1 MYLPP
6 GVYSEELH
14 GREDQNINGGQD
26 KTSFQDS
33 KSDIARILIHVGLQS
48 QTTKIEQNSDLHKE
62 CTEELT
68 RTVRE
73 NEQKKKKN
81 LHVLNRQL
89 FNIHVLILYSVVI
102 SIYS

>member
-1 MYLPP
+1 MWRGTLMSAALCWLRNKAKQGRAAVSSQSWPYLPP

-33 KSDIARILIHVGLQS
+33 KSDIAHILIHVGLQS
-48 QTTKIEQNSDLHKE
+48 QTTKIEQNNDLHKE

-73 NEQKKKKN
+73 N
-81 LHVLNRQL
+81 
-89 FNIHVLILYSVVI
+89 
-102 SIYS
+102 

>member
-26 KTSFQDS
+26 KTYLFKIVNQKMDW
-33 KSDIARILIHVGLQS
+33 DIAHILIHVGLQS
-48 QTTKIEQNSDLHKE
+48 QTTKIEQNNDLHKE

-73 NEQKKKKN
+73 N
-81 LHVLNRQL
+81 
-89 FNIHVLILYSVVI
+89 
-102 SIYS
+102 